1 MASSRLSNID
11 TKLAESARCCEC
23 RGSVIAAQ
31 PSNYDNIGPAIIMT
45 DAPSPEQNGAA
56 ADAAGAPVIRVLAQ
70 YVKDLSFEN
79 PGLFTSQQGSSAP
92 EIELGIDVKVEPGP
106 AKDSI
111 FAVELKLSA
120 RAKRQ
125 ETVVFIVELVY
136 VGVFQLQEARRE
148 DMEPIL
154 LIECPRLLFPFA
166 RRIIAD
172 ITREG
177 GHPPLMI
184 DPIDFVGLYRQQRQ
198 RADAQQAAGQA

>member
-1 MASSRLSNID
+1 
-11 TKLAESARCCEC
+11 
-23 RGSVIAAQ
+23 
-31 PSNYDNIGPAIIMT
+31 MT
-45 DAPSPEQNGAA
+45 DTPSTDQNGAA
-56 ADAAGAPVIRVLAQ
+56 TSAGAPVIRVLAQ

-79 PGLFTSQQGSSAP
+79 PGLFSGQQGNTAP
-92 EIELGIDVKVEPGP
+92 EIELGIDVRVEPGP
-106 AKDSI
+106 PQDHV
-111 FAVELKLSA
+111 FAVELRLSA
-120 RAKRQ
+120 KAKRQ
-125 ETVVFIVELVY
+125 ETVVFIAELIY

-184 DPIDFVGLYRQQRQ
+184 DPIDFVGLYRQQRA
-198 RADAQQAAGQA
+198 RAEAQQAATGQA

>member
-1 MASSRLSNID
+1 
-11 TKLAESARCCEC
+11 
-23 RGSVIAAQ
+23 
-31 PSNYDNIGPAIIMT
+31 MT
-45 DAPSPEQNGAA
+45 DTPSPEENGAA
-56 ADAAGAPVIRVLAQ
+56 ADASGAPVIRVLAQ

-79 PGLFTSQQGSSAP
+79 PGLFTNQQGSTAP

-148 DMEPIL
+148 DIEPIL

-198 RADAQQAAGQA
+198 RADAQQAAAGQA

>member
-1 MASSRLSNID
+1 
-11 TKLAESARCCEC
+11 
-23 RGSVIAAQ
+23 
-31 PSNYDNIGPAIIMT
+31 MT
-45 DAPSPEQNGAA
+45 DTPAPDQTSQAQ
-56 ADAAGAPVIRVLAQ
+56 AAGAPMIRVLAQ

-79 PGLFTSQQGSSAP
+79 PGLFASQQANTAP

-106 AKDSI
+106 PQDAI
-111 FAVELKLSA
+111 FAVELRLSA

-125 ETVVFIVELVY
+125 ETVVFIAELVY
-136 VGVFQLQEARRE
+136 AGVFQLQDAKR
-148 DMEPIL
+148 DDIEPLL

-184 DPIDFVGLYRQQRQ
+184 DPIDFVSLYRQQRA
-198 RADAQQAAGQA
+198 RAEAEAQKPAG

>member
-1 MASSRLSNID
+1 M
-11 TKLAESARCCEC
+11 TE
-23 RGSVIAAQ
+23 AAT
-31 PSNYDNIGPAIIMT
+31 P
-45 DAPSPEQNGAA
+45 DAGRAA
-56 ADAAGAPVIRVLAQ
+56 AGPPMIRVLAQ

-79 PGLFTSQQGSSAP
+79 PGLFSGQNGDKAP
-92 EIELGIDVKVEPGP
+92 EIELGIDVRVEPGP
-106 AKDSI
+106 PQERI

-125 ETVVFIVELVY
+125 DSVVFIVELVY
-136 VGVFQLQEARRE
+136 AGVVQLQDASPQ
-148 DMEPIL
+148 DAEPML

-184 DPIDFVGLYRQQRQ
+184 DPIDFVGLYRQQQ
-198 RADAQQAAGQA
+198 VSTIFRAPSRLSLNRA

>member
-1 MASSRLSNID
+1 
-11 TKLAESARCCEC
+11 
-23 RGSVIAAQ
+23 
-31 PSNYDNIGPAIIMT
+31 MT
-45 DAPSPEQNGAA
+45 DAANPEAA
-56 ADAAGAPVIRVLAQ
+56 QTAGPPMIRVLAQ

-79 PGLFTSQQGSSAP
+79 PGLFAAQQGNTAP
-92 EIELGIDVKVEPGP
+92 EIELGIDVRVEPGP
-106 AKDSI
+106 PAEKI

-125 ETVVFIVELVY
+125 DAVVFIVELVY
-136 VGVFQLQEARRE
+136 AGVVQLQDAKPE
-148 DMEPIL
+148 DAEPML

-198 RADAQQAAGQA
+198 RGEAAAGQTPA

>member
-1 MASSRLSNID
+1 
-11 TKLAESARCCEC
+11 
-23 RGSVIAAQ
+23 
-31 PSNYDNIGPAIIMT
+31 MT
-45 DAPSPEQNGAA
+45 DTPSPDQNGATTS
-56 ADAAGAPVIRVLAQ
+56 AGAPVIRVLAQ

-79 PGLFTSQQGSSAP
+79 PGLFSAQQGNTAP
-92 EIELGIDVKVEPGP
+92 EIELGIDVRVEPGP
-106 AKDSI
+106 PQDHV
-111 FAVELKLSA
+111 FAVELRLSA
-120 RAKRQ
+120 KAKRQ
-125 ETVVFIVELVY
+125 ETIVFIAELIY

-184 DPIDFVGLYRQQRQ
+184 DPIDFVGLYRQQRA
-198 RADAQQAAGQA
+198 RAEAQQAAVGQA